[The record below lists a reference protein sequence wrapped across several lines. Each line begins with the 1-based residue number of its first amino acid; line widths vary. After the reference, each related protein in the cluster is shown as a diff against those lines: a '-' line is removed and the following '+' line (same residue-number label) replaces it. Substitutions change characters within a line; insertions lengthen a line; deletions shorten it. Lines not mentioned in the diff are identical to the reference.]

1 MQKAVADKKQMADQ
15 AVEEYNLAK
24 NLQEAFTESMDK
36 CTPEVLEKVE
46 SAARVV
52 GALLAAFCSR
62 E

>member
-1 MQKAVADKKQMADQ
+1 VRKKAADEKQMADQ

-24 NLQEAFTESMDK
+24 NLQEAFAESMDK

-46 SAARVV
+46 SGARVV
-52 GALLAAFCSR
+52 SALLAAFCSR

>member
-1 MQKAVADKKQMADQ
+1 MQKAVADEKQMANR
-15 AVEEYNLAK
+15 AVKDYNLEK
-24 NLQEAFTESMDK
+24 NLQEAFAQSMDK

-46 SAARVV
+46 SGARVV